1 MTSTVCPERPF
12 AQRLGAP
19 KAPQV
24 SLPSSPSRTVALTG
38 ATGFIGA
45 TVMRRLLQAGYAVR
59 ALYRPPAHPDRR
71 RQNTVTWVPGC
82 LEDTD
87 SLTGLLTGA
96 DAVVHCAG
104 RVRGV
109 DGHEFNQV
117 NVTGLGRLVRA
128 AGRLHPAPRI
138 LSLSSLAAREPQVS
152 PYAASKRLGE
162 QVLAAGAAP
171 LSWVV
176 LRPPVVYGPG
186 DRETAPLL
194 RWMSRGIAPVV
205 AGETTRFS
213 MIFAEDLAEAVVALL
228 MLPAWHGQIFELHDG
243 RRGGYCWR
251 EVIEAVSRVTGRTV
265 RGFRL
270 PPTLVRSVAGLNLRA
285 GRAFRYAPMLTPGKV
300 RELSHADWT
309 ADNTAICHQTGWA
322 PRITLPQGMRRTL
335 ACLAAG

>member
-1 MTSTVCPERPF
+1 MTSTVCPDRPF

-24 SLPSSPSRTVALTG
+24 SLPSPPSRTVALTG

-45 TVMRRLLQAGYAVR
+45 TVMRRLLQAGFAVR
-59 ALYRPPAHPDRR
+59 ALYRPAGRPQRR
-71 RQNTVTWVPGC
+71 RQNAVVWVPGC

-87 SLTGLLTGA
+87 SLTRLLTGA

-109 DGHEFNQV
+109 NEQEFNLV
-117 NVTGLGRLVRA
+117 NVAGLVRLVRS
-128 AGRLHPAPRI
+128 AGRIHPAPRI
-138 LSLSSLAAREPQVS
+138 LSISSLAARAPHVS

-162 QVLAAGAAP
+162 EVLAAEAAP

-194 RWMSRGIAPVV
+194 RWMSRGIAPLV
-205 AGETTRFS
+205 AGEGTRFS

-228 MLPAWHGQIFELHDG
+228 MLPAWQGQILELHDG

-265 RGFRL
+265 RAISL
-270 PPTLVRSVAGLNLRA
+270 PRPLVRSVADLNLRA
-285 GRAFRYAPMLTPGKV
+285 GRAFGYAPMLTPGKV
-300 RELSHADWT
+300 RELGHADWT
-309 ADNTAICHQTGWA
+309 ADNAAICRQTGWA
-322 PRITLPQGMRRTL
+322 PRITLAQGMRRTL
-335 ACLAAG
+335 ACLATE